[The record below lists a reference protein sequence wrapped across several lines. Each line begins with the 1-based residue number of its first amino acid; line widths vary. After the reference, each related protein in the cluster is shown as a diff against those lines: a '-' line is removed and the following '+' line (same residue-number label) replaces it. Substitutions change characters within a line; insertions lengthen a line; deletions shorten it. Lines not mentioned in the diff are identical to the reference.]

1 MVAEL
6 RRVCW
11 LRHGGREGG
20 HGARGEAVT
29 IVRTAEHVEA
39 AHTRMV
45 HLKVGKKNDLLIARD
60 GSCVAEIRRVRE
72 VNKLHE
78 SEGWWG
84 QIESAW
90 SWTISCRGYH
100 IQINKLLGGMM
111 WCHKLVVVG

>member
-29 IVRTAEHVEA
+29 IVRAAEHVEA

-78 SEGWWG
+78 SDGWWG
-84 QIESAW
+84 KLNQRDHGQLAVGAI
-90 SWTISCRGYH
+90 ISRSICCWEG
-100 IQINKLLGGMM
+100 
-111 WCHKLVVVG
+111 

>member
-29 IVRTAEHVEA
+29 VVGAAEHVEA

-60 GSCVAEIRRVRE
+60 GSCGRRPTPRSTTRPTGGGG
-72 VNKLHE
+72 KLNQRDH
-78 SEGWWG
+78 G
-84 QIESAW
+84 QLAVGAI
-90 SWTISCRGYH
+90 ISRSIC
-100 IQINKLLGGMM
+100 GG
-111 WCHKLVVVG
+111 

>member
-60 GSCVAEIRRVRE
+60 GSCGRPTRSTWPTGGGG
-72 VNKLHE
+72 KLNQRDHGQLAVGAII
-78 SEGWWG
+78 SRSICCWEG
-84 QIESAW
+84 
-90 SWTISCRGYH
+90 
-100 IQINKLLGGMM
+100 
-111 WCHKLVVVG
+111 